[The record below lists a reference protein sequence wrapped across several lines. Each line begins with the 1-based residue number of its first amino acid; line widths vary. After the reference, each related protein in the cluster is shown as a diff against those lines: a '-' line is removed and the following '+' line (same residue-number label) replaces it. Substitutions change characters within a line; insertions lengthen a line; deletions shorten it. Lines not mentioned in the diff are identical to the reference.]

1 MGVRSGED
9 TRYFRGSREK
19 VWKEVLQT
27 LSERRFSIRSINE
40 GAGEIEASSGVS
52 FLSSGAKLNVLVTP
66 INENTVKVRVSGKAR
81 GITLIDYGRSSREAR
96 EVLKG
101 LEERIP
107 SVDLRLDLEQ
117 KEPQGEPRKNLSET
131 IMDIPEAPGV
141 SCPQCG
147 ASARENARFCPS
159 CGSSLEKPGGA
170 GKTCVSCG
178 ASLEEGAR
186 FCGSCGASVAE

>member
-27 LSERRFSIRSINE
+27 LSERKFSIRSINE

-52 FLSSGAKLNVLVTP
+52 FLSSGAKLHVLVTP
-66 INENTVKVRVSGKAR
+66 VNENTVKVRVSGKAK

-107 SVDLRLDLEQ
+107 SVDLRLDLEK
-117 KEPQGEPRKNLSET
+117 KEPRQEPASGAET
-131 IMDIPEAPGV
+131 TES

-147 ASARENARFCPS
+147 AAARGDARFCPS
-159 CGSSLEKPGGA
+159 CGAVLEK
-170 GKTCVSCG
+170 
-178 ASLEEGAR
+178 GAR
-186 FCGSCGASVAE
+186 FCGSCGTRVEE

>member
-9 TRYFRGSREK
+9 TRYFRGSRER

-27 LSERRFSIRSINE
+27 LSERKFSIRSINE

-52 FLSSGAKLNVLVTP
+52 FLSSGAKLYVLVTP
-66 INENTVKVRVSGKAR
+66 VNENTVKVRVSGKAK

-107 SVDLRLDLEQ
+107 SVDLRLDLE
-117 KEPQGEPRKNLSET
+117 KKDVPGEPRNDPASRAET
-131 IMDIPEAPGV
+131 AGA

-147 ASARENARFCPS
+147 ALARGNARFCPS
-159 CGSSLEKPGGA
+159 CGVSLEKPGGA
-170 GKTCVSCG
+170 ERACSSCG
-178 ASLEEGAR
+178 APLEKGAR
-186 FCGSCGASVAE
+186 FCGSCGMGAEE

>member
-1 MGVRSGED
+1 VSKKLSKEGVQMGVRSGED

-27 LSERRFSIRSINE
+27 LSERKFSIRSINE

-52 FLSSGAKLNVLVTP
+52 FLSSGAKLHVLVTP
-66 INENTVKVRVSGKAR
+66 VNENTVKVRVSGKAK

-117 KEPQGEPRKNLSET
+117 KEPLREQRGDPAGT
-131 IMDIPEAPGV
+131 DVGVPQAAEA

-147 ASARENARFCPS
+147 APARGDARFCPS
-159 CGSSLEKPGGA
+159 CG
-170 GKTCVSCG
+170 
-178 ASLEEGAR
+178 AR
-186 FCGSCGASVAE
+186 VRE